1 MKINTFK
8 RTLIQFSCTA
18 NKTTNDDLFAK
29 HLLANIHQHA
39 DVTDIFR
46 YISNTVA
53 LARRQEQ
60 QPLFLN
66 GLTKYGDV
74 YLNYV
79 SDCTYRIRSN
89 VSSLLVDLTHTS
101 QFSPTKN

>member
-8 RTLIQFSCTA
+8 RTLIQFSCAA

-46 YISNTVA
+46 YVSNRVT
-53 LARRQEQ
+53 LLRRQEQ

-66 GLTKYGDV
+66 GLTQYGDV

-79 SDCTYRIRSN
+79 SDCTYRIRKN
-89 VSSLLVDLTHTS
+89 VSSLLFDLTHSS
-101 QFSPTKN
+101 QFCSTVN